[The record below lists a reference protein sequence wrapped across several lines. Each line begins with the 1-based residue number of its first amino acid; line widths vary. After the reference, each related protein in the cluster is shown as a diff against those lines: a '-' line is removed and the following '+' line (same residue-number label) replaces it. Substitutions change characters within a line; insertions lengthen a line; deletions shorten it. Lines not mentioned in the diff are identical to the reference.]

1 MLTDTNS
8 DNTFEGNVTD
18 DEGKTGSITAT
29 LYGPEAQGVAGT
41 GYVEH
46 TDPAIICLPLAQSA
60 NLHVGNN
67 WNVLKLLI
75 WRVSVVLASVITP
88 PAQARELVLAQGSQ
102 VDQYLAA
109 VIVAIKAY
117 DRLLGMRQLQALVLN
132 PDTSPMMRQHLLGRI
147 KSIRATYPKF
157 FWSASVENDNRNF
170 ATDTMLI
177 TLNGQQLPYTV

>member
-1 MLTDTNS
+1 
-8 DNTFEGNVTD
+8 
-18 DEGKTGSITAT
+18 
-29 LYGPEAQGVAGT
+29 
-41 GYVEH
+41 
-46 TDPAIICLPLAQSA
+46 LAQSA

-75 WRVSVVLASVITP
+75 WRVSVVLAFVITP

-132 PDTSPMMRQHLLGRI
+132 PDTSPMMRQHTCWGASNRSGRPI
-147 KSIRATYPKF
+147 P
-157 FWSASVENDNRNF
+157 NF
-170 ATDTMLI
+170 SGLRPWKTTIEILQRI
-177 TLNGQQLPYTV
+177 PC